1 MSRKSLLHLL
11 FISVALLALA
21 GCSSGMAT
29 SPSTPVTVVASST
42 TSASTDTCFINP
54 AGPGVPTVYAG
65 SAPPTSGPATAPAV
79 KGIPVSLQ
87 GGLEYVDIKV
97 GSGPAAKNGSNVT
110 VNYTGWLASTC
121 QKFDSSY
128 DSRGGQGAQPFSV
141 VLGQGQVIKGWD
153 EGLIGMQAGGI
164 RRLYLPS
171 ALAYGAQGAGT
182 IPPDADLIFDVQMV
196 SLA

>member
-11 FISVALLALA
+11 FLSVALLALA
-21 GCSSGMAT
+21 GCSSGTTIAPAT
-29 SPSTPVTVVASST
+29 PATVVASPT
-42 TSASTDTCFINP
+42 TNAATDTCFINP
-54 AGPGVPTVYAG
+54 AGPGVPSIYAG
-65 SAPPTSGPATAPAV
+65 SATPAAGPATAPAA
-79 KGIPVSLQ
+79 KGTPVTLQ
-87 GGLEYVDIKV
+87 DGLEYMDIKV
-97 GSGPAAKNGSNVT
+97 GSGPVAKSGSNVT

-128 DSRGGQGAQPFSV
+128 DSHGGQGAQPFSV

-153 EGLIGMQAGGI
+153 EGLLGMRAGGI

-196 SLA
+196 SVA

>member
-1 MSRKSLLHLL
+1 MSRKNVLYLL
-11 FISVALLALA
+11 FVPVALLVLA
-21 GCSSGMAT
+21 GCSSGT
-29 SPSTPVTVVASST
+29 TLSHTPVTVVASPR
-42 TSASTDTCFINP
+42 TSAATNTCFINP
-54 AGPGVPTVYAG
+54 AAPGIPAVYAG
-65 SAPPTSGPATAPAV
+65 SAIPASGPMTAPAV
-79 KGIPVSLQ
+79 KGTPVILQ

-97 GSGPAAKNGSNVT
+97 GSGSAAKNGSNIT

-128 DSRGGQGAQPFSV
+128 DAHSGQGTQPFST

-153 EGLIGMQAGGI
+153 EGLIGMQVGGI
-164 RRLYLPS
+164 RRLYLPA

-196 SLA
+196 SLT